1 MRVCRHPSTIADNFE
16 LGGVIIEKPSLAE
29 RLAEADLGTFFR
41 PRDAEAAGITY
52 PQLRRLEGLG
62 LVEREAWGLYRQT
75 QAEITRHHTIA
86 EVCARV
92 PQAVV
97 CLLSALEVHEIG
109 TQMPHEVWI
118 AIPHK
123 ARLPALGR
131 LPVRV
136 TRFSAMALT
145 YGVVPA
151 EFEGVATKITT
162 PARTV
167 VDCFRFR
174 GKIGLEPAL
183 EALHEALDDG
193 KATPGQIRRAAEE
206 CRALSLV
213 SPALMMRTH

>member
-1 MRVCRHPSTIADNFE
+1 MTIEE
-16 LGGVIIEKPSLAE
+16 LPIEE
-29 RLAEADLGTFFR
+29 RLAKAELGTFFR

-52 PQLRRLEGLG
+52 AQLRRLEGLG
-62 LVEREAWGLYRQT
+62 LVEREGWGLYRQT
-75 QAEITRHHTIA
+75 QADITEHHTIA

-97 CLLSALEVHEIG
+97 CLLSALDVHEIG
-109 TQMPHEVWI
+109 TQIPYEVWI

-123 ARLPALGR
+123 ARLPALGK

-136 TRFSAMALT
+136 TRFSAKALT
-145 YGVVPA
+145 YGVVTA
-151 EFEGVATKITT
+151 EFEGVSARITT

-174 GKIGLEPAL
+174 SKIGLEPAF
-183 EALHEALDDG
+183 EALHEVLEDG
-193 KATPGQIRRAAEE
+193 KATPGQIRRAAEA

-213 SPALMMRTH
+213 GPLLMMRTY

>member
-1 MRVCRHPSTIADNFE
+1 MIQ
-16 LGGVIIEKPSLAE
+16 KPPVVE
-29 RLAEADLGTFFR
+29 RLSAADLGTFFR

-52 PQLRRLEGLG
+52 PQLRRLEESG
-62 LVEREAWGLYRQT
+62 LVERAAWGLYRQT
-75 QAEITRHHTIA
+75 RADITKRHTIA
-86 EVCARV
+86 AVCARV

-136 TRFSAMALT
+136 TRFSGRALT
-145 YGVVPA
+145 YGVVAA
-151 EFEGVATKITT
+151 EFEGVAARITT

-174 GKIGLEPAL
+174 SKIGLEPAL
-183 EALHEALDDG
+183 EALHEVLDDG
-193 KATPGQIRRAAEE
+193 KATSGQIRRAAEE

-213 SPALMMRTH
+213 GPLLMMRTR

>member
-1 MRVCRHPSTIADNFE
+1 M
-16 LGGVIIEKPSLAE
+16 IEKSPIAE
-29 RLAEADLGTFFR
+29 RLSEADLGTFFR
-41 PRDAEAAGITY
+41 PQDAAEAGISY

-62 LVEREAWGLYRQT
+62 LVKREGWGLYRQT
-75 QAEITRHHTIA
+75 QADITEHHTIA

-97 CLLSALEVHEIG
+97 CLLSALEVHGIG

-123 ARLPALGR
+123 ARLPALEG

-136 TRFSAMALT
+136 TRFSATALT
-145 YGVVPA
+145 YGVVAA

-174 GKIGLEPAL
+174 SKIGLEPAL
-183 EALHEALDDG
+183 EALHEVLDDG
-193 KATPGQIRRAAEE
+193 KATSGQIRRAAEE
-206 CRALSLV
+206 CGALSLLG
-213 SPALMMRTH
+213 PALRMRAY

>member
-1 MRVCRHPSTIADNFE
+1 MT
-16 LGGVIIEKPSLAE
+16 E
-29 RLAEADLGTFFR
+29 RPPIKSLAEADLGMFFR
-41 PRDAEAAGITY
+41 PRDAEAAGISY
-52 PQLRRLEGLG
+52 PELRRLEGLG
-62 LVEREAWGLYRQT
+62 LVERKAWGLYRQT
-75 QAEITRHHTIA
+75 QADITQHHTIA

-123 ARLPALGR
+123 ARLPALER

-136 TRFSAMALT
+136 TRFSATALT
-145 YGVVPA
+145 YGVVAA

-167 VDCFRFR
+167 VDCFRFQS
-174 GKIGLEPAL
+174 KMGLEPAL
-183 EALHEALDDG
+183 EALHEVLDDG
-193 KATPGQIRRAAEE
+193 KATSGQIRRAAEE

-213 SPALMMRTH
+213 GPLLMMRTR